1 MYDSSVKVPLI
12 MCHKGHIPENQVC
25 DEMHSGYDF
34 MPTLLEYLGFENDEA
49 DELPGKS
56 FLPALMGQEHK
67 NEDGRV
73 VVFDEY
79 GPVRMIRSRKYKL
92 VHRYPYG
99 PDEFY
104 DLEADPGETHN
115 GIEDEQ
121 YQDMIQDMKKQMEL
135 WFLQYV
141 DPRIDGAKE
150 PVMGGGQRDLA
161 GLLGPGINVYGENI

>member
-1 MYDSSVKVPLI
+1 
-12 MCHKGHIPENQVC
+12 MCHKGHIPENHVC

-34 MPTLLEYLGFENDEA
+34 MPTLLDYLGFKNDEA
-49 DELPGKS
+49 DKLPGKS
-56 FLPALMGQEHK
+56 FLSALMGQEQK
-67 NEDGRV
+67 GEENSV

-92 VHRYPYG
+92 VHRYPFG

-104 DLEADPGETHN
+104 DLEVDPGEAYN
-115 GIEDEQ
+115 GIEDES
-121 YQDMIQDMKKQMEL
+121 YQDVIRDMKKQMEL

-150 PVMGGGQRDLA
+150 PVMGGGQKDLA
-161 GLLGPGINVYGENI
+161 GVLGPGINVYGENI